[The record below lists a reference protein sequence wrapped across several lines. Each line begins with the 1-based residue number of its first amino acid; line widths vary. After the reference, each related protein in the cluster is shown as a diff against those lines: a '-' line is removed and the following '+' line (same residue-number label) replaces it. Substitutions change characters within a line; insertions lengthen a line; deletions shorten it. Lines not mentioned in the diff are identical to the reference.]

1 MINSSKQ
8 NSWAEDI
15 KMRMEILLNGF
26 KAKCNNLDD
35 EKNKYLIQSEIDM
48 VLIFVPLH
56 LTSFQTMFLILHFHL

>member
-26 KAKCNNLDD
+26 KEKCKDIED
-35 EKNKYLIQSEIDM
+35 EKNKKIKSKHYKKI
-48 VLIFVPLH
+48 
-56 LTSFQTMFLILHFHL
+56 